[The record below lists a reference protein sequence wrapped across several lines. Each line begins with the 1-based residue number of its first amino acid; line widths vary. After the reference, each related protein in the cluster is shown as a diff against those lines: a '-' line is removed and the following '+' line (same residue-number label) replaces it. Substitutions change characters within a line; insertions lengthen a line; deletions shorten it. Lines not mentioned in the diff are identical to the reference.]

1 MIHQIGAYSAAQQAG
16 GSKPSGI
23 LDKDDFL
30 KLLIM
35 QLRHQDPL
43 SPLEGTEFAAQ
54 LAHFSSVE
62 QLSNINSNLLHS
74 IDANFVLSQSI
85 NNALS
90 ATFIGKEVRAA
101 TDVFAYS
108 GDGDVT
114 LGYTLDAPAESVIVK
129 IYDETGN
136 LVHTINARELNT
148 GDNTITWDGRDEKGT
163 KMKEGNYRFSV
174 ESKDGNGA
182 NIGASLFIYGIISG
196 VRFKNTGTYF
206 TINGIEVS
214 LSDIEEIREG

>member
-1 MIHQIGAYSAAQQAG
+1 MINQIGAYNTAQQG
-16 GSKPSGI
+16 GVNKPSGI

-90 ATFIGKEVRAA
+90 ATFIGREVRAA
-101 TDVFAYS
+101 TDMFTYT
-108 GDGDVT
+108 GDGEVT
-114 LGYTLDAPAESVIVK
+114 LGYNLGSPAESVIVK

-136 LVHTINARELNT
+136 LVHTIHSRELNQ

-163 KMKEGNYRFSV
+163 RLKEGNYRFSV

-182 NIGASLFIYGIISG
+182 GIDASLFVYGIVSG
-196 VRFKNTGTYF
+196 VRFKHTGTYF